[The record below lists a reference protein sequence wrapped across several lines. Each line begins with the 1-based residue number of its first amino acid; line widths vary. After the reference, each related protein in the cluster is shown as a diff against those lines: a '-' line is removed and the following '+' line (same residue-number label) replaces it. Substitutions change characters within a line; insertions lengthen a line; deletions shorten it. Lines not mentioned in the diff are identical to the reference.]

1 MSLENPFHY
10 GFLGR
15 AMIAAALLSLVSGLI
30 SPPIVLRRLAFSAD
44 GLAHASLGGL
54 AIGLCFVPGAL
65 VPTLTSYGV
74 SFAFTCAAALIIG
87 FLSTRVPSDTAV
99 GACYVA
105 AFSLGV
111 LLLSAR
117 HRGSG
122 HLEHYFF
129 GSLLAANPL
138 EIAVLSTLAVLITAG
153 MACTWRWIAMWMFDE
168 ELAQSNG
175 VPVRWLRYALLLTIA
190 ATVIIATRMVGV
202 LLVAALLVLPGATG
216 SQVAIRTSG
225 ITLISLLTAFAS
237 TGLGLVWS
245 NAANVPPGPA
255 ITLVAFGIFAVSLGF
270 RQLNKSSRPHA
281 SSSHENQQ

>member
-1 MSLENPFHY
+1 MEPAMSLENPFQY
-10 GFLGR
+10 GFMER
-15 AMIAAALLSLVSGLI
+15 AAIAAALLSLVSGLI
-30 SPPIVLRRLAFSAD
+30 SPPIVLRRLAFAAD

-74 SFAFTCAAALIIG
+74 SFAFTCAAALLIG

-105 AFSLGV
+105 AFSLGI
-111 LLLSAR
+111 LLLNYR

-122 HLEHYFF
+122 HLEHFFF

-138 EIAVLSTLAVLITAG
+138 EIALLSILTLLITLAIG
-153 MACTWRWIAMWMFDE
+153 CTWRWIAMWMFDE
-168 ELAQSNG
+168 ELAQANG
-175 VPVRWLRYALLLTIA
+175 VPVRALRYSLLLIIA
-190 ATVIIATRMVGV
+190 ATVILATRMVGV

-216 SQVAIRTSG
+216 SQLATRASR
-225 ITLISLLTAFAS
+225 ITGVSLLVAFAS
-237 TGLGLVWS
+237 TSSGLAWS

-255 ITLVAFGIFAVSLGF
+255 ITLVAFVLFAASLGF
-270 RQLNKSSRPHA
+270 RRFRKPSQPLDSTAP
-281 SSSHENQQ
+281 